1 MVDEGVGIARAAD
14 ETHREIIGK
23 REVDVAQHLLAV
35 IAAIDEVDFAARGE
49 VGRLADEVDDTAD
62 RALAEQHRGGA
73 AHDLHAR
80 EVVGVRRDAGIRSE
94 EHTTELQSLMRISYA
109 VFWLKKK
116 TK

>member
-23 REVDVAQHLLAV
+23 REVDVAQHLLAA

-62 RALAEQHRGGA
+62 RALAEQHRGRA
-73 AHDLHAR
+73 AHALH
-80 EVVGVRRDAGIRSE
+80 RSE
-94 EHTTELQSLMRISYA
+94 EHTSQLQSPMRNSSAGFCI
-109 VFWLKKK
+109 KK
-116 TK
+116 TKTH